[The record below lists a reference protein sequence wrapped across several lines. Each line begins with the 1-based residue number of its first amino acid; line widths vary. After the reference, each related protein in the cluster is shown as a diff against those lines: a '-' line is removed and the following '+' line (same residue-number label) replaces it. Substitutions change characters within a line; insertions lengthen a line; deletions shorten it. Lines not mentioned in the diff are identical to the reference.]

1 MTIGYMDFAGIYLIV
16 AVLLLLILIPKKVH
30 IFFKI
35 LAIPAVL
42 FFCLFVYSAP
52 FYFAGWPTSELPADQ
67 AIVSSYS
74 VVEPYPGFD
83 GAIYVIIINKDN
95 RPRLH
100 QLPYS
105 RNDHETAVAL
115 GQAVNRSR
123 VMVFNRGKE
132 KQYFRMID
140 KAKLLK
146 KDYNARTHN

>member
-1 MTIGYMDFAGIYLIV
+1 MSIGYMDFAGIYLIV

-30 IFFKI
+30 IFFKV

-52 FYFAGWPTSELPADQ
+52 FYFAGWPTSELPTDQ

-74 VVEPYPGFD
+74 VVEPYPGFE
-83 GAIYVIIINKDN
+83 GAIYVVIVNKDN

-100 QLPYS
+100 QIPYS
-105 RNDHETAVAL
+105 RNDHETIVAL
-115 GQAVNRSR
+115 GRAINRNR
-123 VMVFNRGKE
+123 VLVFNRDKE
-132 KQYFRMID
+132 KPSFRMID

-146 KDYNARTHN
+146 KNYNARTQS

>member
-1 MTIGYMDFAGIYLIV
+1 MTIGYMGFAGIYLIV

-52 FYFAGWPTSELPADQ
+52 FYFAGWPTSELPANQ

-83 GAIYVIIINKDN
+83 GAIYVIIINDDN

-100 QLPYS
+100 QIPYS
-105 RNDHETAVAL
+105 RKDHETVAAM

-123 VMVFNRGKE
+123 VMVFNSNK
-132 KQYFRMID
+132 KNPYFRMID
-140 KAKLLK
+140 KTKLLK
-146 KDYNARTHN
+146 KDYNG

>member
-1 MTIGYMDFAGIYLIV
+1 MVT
-16 AVLLLLILIPKKVH
+16 LLLLILIPKRVH
-30 IFFKI
+30 VIIK
-35 LAIPAVL
+35 LLTVPAVL
-42 FFCLFVYSAP
+42 FFSVIVSSAP
-52 FYFAGWPTSELPADQ
+52 FYFAGWPTSELPIDQ

-100 QLPYS
+100 RLPYS
-105 RNDHETAVAL
+105 RNDHEKFAAL
-115 GQAVNRSR
+115 GRAVNRSK

-132 KQYFRMID
+132 KPYFRMID

-146 KDYNARTHN
+146 KDYNA